1 MSHQREVMRGFI
13 LHQSNPPC
21 RDVDTNRELKPCTLT
36 NQKDYNKLMSENSH
50 HPAPEGKMKLSCKD
64 SLTNMTCLPL
74 SLAPI
79 SYMCACDS
87 EKGDLNTGI
96 KWNDDWEKVTE
107 SGSVMK
113 RSVCNT
119 QADWCM
125 DGMFKKNLLYSRFFC
140 TMAGLC

>member
-1 MSHQREVMRGFI
+1 MKPAGVS
-13 LHQSNPPC
+13 LNSSNK
-21 RDVDTNRELKPCTLT
+21 ELNAKYFLLMCAYFAQLRRTCLT
-36 NQKDYNKLMSENSH
+36 VRRVLQHIGRNS
-50 HPAPEGKMKLSCKD
+50 PLNKD
-64 SLTNMTCLPL
+64 SFTNMTCLPL
-74 SLAPI
+74 SLAPV

-87 EKGDLNTGI
+87 EKGELITGI

-119 QADWCM
+119 QADWCI

-140 TMAGLC
+140 TMSGLC